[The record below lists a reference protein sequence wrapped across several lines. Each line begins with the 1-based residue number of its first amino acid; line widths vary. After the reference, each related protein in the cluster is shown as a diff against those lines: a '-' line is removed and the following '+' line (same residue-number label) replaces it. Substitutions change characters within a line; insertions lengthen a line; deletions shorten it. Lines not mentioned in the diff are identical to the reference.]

1 MNGSIVVTDA
11 LTKRYGSHTAVDAVA
26 MTVHAGEIYG
36 FLGPNGAGKTT
47 TLRMLVG
54 LIRPTSGT
62 ATVLGGR
69 PGDPAVTRRIGVL
82 IEGPG
87 FYPYLSGRDNLLVLA
102 RYRGC
107 AAADVTEALR
117 RVGLA
122 DRADDKFRTY
132 SLGMKQR
139 LGVAVALLGS
149 PDLLILDEPTNGLD
163 PAGMAE
169 MRTLITGLA
178 ADGHTVV
185 LSSHLLSEVQ
195 EICDRVGVISRGRLL
210 TESTVTELRG
220 AATLF
225 VRAEPPELA
234 YPAIRR
240 VVGDHSAL
248 LTAAGIRV
256 DADAATAP
264 RLARAVIESGADLL
278 ELRTDE
284 KSLEEAFFEMT
295 EEAPAKS
302 VPGPGRGD
310 APGPR
315 GGDAPGPRGGD
326 APGPG
331 SVGVLG
337 SGSGDV
343 LGPASGGLPGSGR
356 REVPGLGSVG
366 VPESGSRGVPEPGRG
381 SVPGLGSGSAAG
393 LGSGSAAEP
402 GGRGVPGVGDGRA
415 VGDAAGTRG
424 GVA

>member
-107 AAADVTEALR
+107 SAADVTEALR
-117 RVGLA
+117 RVGLS

-139 LGVAVALLGS
+139 LGVAVALLGT

-169 MRTLITGLA
+169 MRALITGLA

-302 VPGPGRGD
+302 VPGPGS
-310 APGPR
+310 
-315 GGDAPGPRGGD
+315 GGV
-326 APGPG
+326 PGPG
-331 SVGVLG
+331 SGGV
-337 SGSGDV
+337 
-343 LGPASGGLPGSGR
+343 PGSG
-356 REVPGLGSVG
+356 V
-366 VPESGSRGVPEPGRG
+366 SGAQHETARKV
-381 SVPGLGSGSAAG
+381 
-393 LGSGSAAEP
+393 
-402 GGRGVPGVGDGRA
+402 
-415 VGDAAGTRG
+415 
-424 GVA
+424 VA